1 MSPHRLN
8 SGLHQNLAE
17 WVTLQIVLGC
27 LKNADI
33 NQALILQNDIN
44 AIVVLMIPIL
54 NRNDGI
60 ELPEFRPHNPIE
72 SLLSNRNFKK
82 NSPPLLLLMSRSRM
96 DFRSGEIFTQIVDEG
111 C

>member
-44 AIVVLMIPIL
+44 AILVLMIPIL

-60 ELPEFRPHNPIE
+60 ERA
-72 SLLSNRNFKK
+72 
-82 NSPPLLLLMSRSRM
+82 
-96 DFRSGEIFTQIVDEG
+96 
-111 C
+111 